1 MKVFECKL
9 DEKRSLVAVDRKYMK
24 ISTATEIIDLNE
36 IDTSQIL
43 PAGLEIIL
51 HEKKVHKLS
60 SLEEEDLKSI
70 QEVIKSRRMISKEEL
85 SNAIKKNIQLQNTYK
100 NINESEHKIFYKIF
114 GEVLLKNVKIE
125 EIQRL
130 EQPSSSEKAKF
141 LISNRIAMNAFFNLN
156 ITFRLFVN
164 YFYTGY
170 LMANSPENEV
180 DLEIFR
186 ILGRPISQI
195 ERVNVRSMLLQEIS
209 IKEEPIKEK
218 QKAKSLKKDS
228 LINPDL
234 VKLLNHNTAT
244 TPISIKNQPHTN
256 SQEIRQET
264 QQTNLPEKS
273 TESEFVPDRNQVQQD
288 KISQPVNNPLNITQ
302 LQPPAFKVTAIEPM
316 KRVGVPLD
324 ILRRMKEI
332 SKLIYKNKVP
342 SEELEI
348 IANNLQ
354 QFLKDEIRRKLPID
368 EGNAVISA
376 INRITPS
383 RFLNLIKDQPSK

>member
-114 GEVLLKNVKIE
+114 GEVLLKNIKIE

-170 LMANSPENEV
+170 LMANSQENEV

-186 ILGRPISQI
+186 ILGRQISQI
-195 ERVNVRSMLLQEIS
+195 ERINVRSMLLQEIS
-209 IKEEPIKEK
+209 IKEETIKEK

-234 VKLLNHNTAT
+234 VKLLNHNTTT
-244 TPISIKNQPHTN
+244 TPVSINNQSHINP
-256 SQEIRQET
+256 QEIRQDT
-264 QQTNLPEKS
+264 QQTNLPEK
-273 TESEFVPDRNQVQQD
+273 TAETQYNPDINQVQHN
-288 KISQPVNNPLNITQ
+288 KISQPVNNPLNIVQ
-302 LQPPAFKVTAIEPM
+302 LQPPIFKVTAVEPM

-342 SEELEI
+342 SEELEV

>member
-114 GEVLLKNVKIE
+114 GEVLLKNIKIE

-170 LMANSPENEV
+170 LMANSQENEV

-186 ILGRPISQI
+186 ILGRQISQI

-209 IKEEPIKEK
+209 IKEETIKEK

-234 VKLLNHNTAT
+234 VKLLNHSTAT
-244 TPISIKNQPHTN
+244 TPVSTNNQSHINP
-256 SQEIRQET
+256 QDIRQDT

-273 TESEFVPDRNQVQQD
+273 KETQYNPDINQVQHN
-288 KISQPVNNPLNITQ
+288 KISQPVNNPLNIVQ
-302 LQPPAFKVTAIEPM
+302 LQPPIFKVTAVEPM

-342 SEELEI
+342 SEELEV

>member
-43 PAGLEIIL
+43 PTGLEIIL

-114 GEVLLKNVKIE
+114 GEVLLKNIKIE

-170 LMANSPENEV
+170 LMANSQENEV

-186 ILGRPISQI
+186 ILGRQISQI
-195 ERVNVRSMLLQEIS
+195 ERINVRSMLLQEIS
-209 IKEEPIKEK
+209 IKEEIIKEK

-234 VKLLNHNTAT
+234 VKLLNHNTTT
-244 TPISIKNQPHTN
+244 TPVSTNNQSHINPHD
-256 SQEIRQET
+256 IRQDT
-264 QQTNLPEKS
+264 QQTNLPEKT
-273 TESEFVPDRNQVQQD
+273 TETQYNPDINQVQHN
-288 KISQPVNNPLNITQ
+288 KISQPVNNPLNIVQ
-302 LQPPAFKVTAIEPM
+302 LHPPIFKVTAIEPM

-342 SEELEI
+342 SEELEV